1 MANYPENVP
10 VHRLDSEH
18 YRQMLVKD
26 EERRFNEK
34 HTEFLRFQNLFL
46 EDQHHRIR
54 ELESLRKEIYS
65 DHKHRTQES
74 HQEFR
79 RYQDKYREETRRY

>member
-1 MANYPENVP
+1 MANYPENIP
-10 VHRLDSEH
+10 VDRLDSEH

-26 EERRFNEK
+26 GERRFNEW
-34 HTEFLRFQNLFL
+34 HSEFLRFQKEFL
-46 EDQHHRIR
+46 KDRAQRIH
-54 ELESLRKEIYS
+54 ELENLRKKVYI
-65 DHKHRTQES
+65 DHNCRTQES